1 MALKCTECG
10 HIFEEGEQA
19 QWTEMHGFDY
29 GGGEEFSGCPRCH
42 GEYEE
47 TTPCA
52 VCGLEHTAEELFGGV
67 CEKCIDSYRH
77 DVNGCINVAREM
89 PKEEIK
95 INALLAYL
103 FDEKD
108 IEAIL
113 IERVKERMPDVN
125 CSEFIDNDITWFGE
139 QLVAQ
144 EAHL

>member
-52 VCGLEHTAEELFGGV
+52 VCGLERTDEELFGGV
-67 CEKCIDSYRH
+67 CEKCIDKCRH
-77 DVNGCINVAREM
+77 DVAMCAEVGAENRE
-89 PKEEIK
+89 EVK
-95 INALLAYL
+95 INSFLLSI
-103 FDEKD
+103 FDGKD

-113 IERVKERMPDVN
+113 FERLKKYSDVD
-125 CSEFIDNDITWFGE
+125 CSAFIDNDITWFGE

>member
-10 HIFEEGEQA
+10 HIFEEGEQVN
-19 QWTEMHGFDY
+19 WIERHGFSY
-29 GGGEEFSGCPRCH
+29 GGGERFSGCPLCR

-52 VCGLEHTAEELFGGV
+52 VCGSEHFEDELHGGV
-67 CEKCIDSYRH
+67 CDECIDKCRH
-77 DVNGCINVAREM
+77 DVDMCAEVGADKRE
-89 PKEEIK
+89 EVK
-95 INALLAYL
+95 INSFLLSI
-103 FDEKD
+103 FDGKD

-113 IERVKERMPDVN
+113 FERLKERFSDVD
-125 CSEFIDNDITWFGE
+125 CSAYIDNDITWFGE